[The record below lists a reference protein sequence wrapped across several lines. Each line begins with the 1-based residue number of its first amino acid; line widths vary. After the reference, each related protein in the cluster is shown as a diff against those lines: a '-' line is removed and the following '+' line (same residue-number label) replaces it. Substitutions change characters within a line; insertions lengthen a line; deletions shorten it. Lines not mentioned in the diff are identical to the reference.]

1 MKLIK
6 VILFNLASLEGLHEI
21 DFESE
26 PLRSADLFSIVGETG
41 SGKSTILDAICLA
54 LYGTAPRFE
63 GARNFK
69 YYHGEAVNK
78 DQSLAPDDPRNIL
91 RRGTKKCSA
100 EVWFQARD
108 GEYYKAIWSCSF
120 ARTNYKSEERWF
132 YRLKREGALLKDDK
146 ELPIREKGSR
156 GNTGLDRVIGLD
168 YNQFT
173 RTVML
178 AQNSFANFIKA
189 KDEDKA
195 ILLEKLTGTRIYSV
209 IAEKINA
216 FYKEAKTAK
225 DELKNE
231 VDALGG
237 NRLTKEELEKRVWEA
252 RQLETAYSD
261 VEARLKALETHEKW
275 CRQKTALGAAL
286 EKERQVLA
294 EAKEQAEAVRE
305 LRSRLGEY
313 DLATAIQNDFL
324 DYQRLVRHKADLSA
338 RLTAY
343 RETHLRL
350 TQEMATKKELLEAV
364 SGALLQAKRRQQE
377 LMPRLTLAR
386 QRKVELEALR
396 KQGEEAGK
404 QAREAVEA
412 LDRLEKQLREN
423 RSALETTA
431 KNLSEEQQR
440 LEALAKHQKLIDS
453 MAMVLTRLERLKK
466 TVEERDRMEATIRKN
481 SQSLAVEEK
490 KRLDAQDKLEKLKAR
505 EQDLTRQERLLGDRL
520 ARYDLDKLRNDSA
533 EATKRRQAGE
543 RCESLLE
550 ALGKNQKAMAAETVA
565 LRSLE
570 EQLAEWEK
578 REALLS
584 RERELIQAVLPGLE
598 EAYQLAAGEGA
609 EAMRATLRAGECCP
623 VCGSREHPFAAQD
636 GAERYLSPIK
646 TEIARKRNRQEE
658 IRRELEDK
666 RTGIRALYSR
676 GVVRKG
682 ELAGSLD
689 ALRKERERSLAE
701 WDAFRQ
707 AYAELPAWES
717 SAMTV
722 VADLLAQFSEKAR
735 REEIEANERFRVYQA
750 EQAQLT
756 QTRQDKIKL
765 ETSLRQEEEDFRT
778 IETRLTALS
787 TTLTEQKSQLEKYDA
802 GIRQEKVELSDF
814 LLSIPDWE
822 RRFSSD
828 YPVWIDQLKQL
839 YDRFEQASNRRRDLL
854 ERQGQLNLLREDLKE
869 RIVTAQELLER
880 RNRSLEQARAAIGA
894 GESAYRSVLDGK
906 DPDLVENELNAA
918 IRAQEKRK
926 EQVDQ
931 EFNRL
936 VEACGRQDE
945 SIKLTTRELENARTQ
960 ETEKIGRINVWLEEQ
975 NRLEDACGQWNMD
988 RLAWLFA
995 PEREWRMARERIRRL
1010 DESVQQAMGRV
1021 ENCQKNLEEH
1031 ERSESRTDESLE
1043 TLLQAI
1049 KEEQVYKEDLDKRRK
1064 EVAGLLFAHQQ
1075 AEKQVAERL
1084 PELRRRE
1091 QLFVNWEKLNGILG
1105 NAEGKRFRE
1114 TAQCFTLRFLVHQ
1127 ANAQLRL
1134 LNQRYSLEQVK
1145 DSLGIRVIDHDRAD
1159 EVRNLSSLSGGETFL
1174 VSLGLAL
1181 GLSSLSSRNIQISNL
1196 FVDEGFGTLDAEN
1209 LNIVIDALSGLRTM
1223 QGKKVGV
1230 ISHTPEMRE
1239 RIHTQIQV
1247 IKAGA
1252 SGRSELKIVG

>member
-6 VILFNLASLEGLHEI
+6 VIIYNLASLEGLHEI

-63 GARNFK
+63 GALNFK

-78 DQSLAPDDPRNIL
+78 NQSLSPNDPRNIL
-91 RRGTKKCSA
+91 RRGTKSCSA

-108 GEYYKAIWSCSF
+108 GEYYKAVWSCSF
-120 ARTNYKSEERWF
+120 ARTNYKDEERRF
-132 YRLKREGALLKDDK
+132 YRLKREGTLLKEDK

-231 VDALGG
+231 VDALKG
-237 NRLTKEELEKRVWEA
+237 NCLTDEELEKRVWEA

-689 ALRKERERSLAE
+689 ALRKERERSLTE
-701 WDAFRQ
+701 WEAFRQ

-1181 GLSSLSSRNIQISNL
+1181 GLSSLSSKNIQISNL
-1196 FVDEGFGTLDAEN
+1196 FVDEGFGTLDSEN

>member
-6 VILFNLASLEGLHEI
+6 VIIYNLASLEGLHEI

-63 GARNFK
+63 GALNFK

-78 DQSLAPDDPRNIL
+78 NQSLSPNDPRNIL
-91 RRGTKKCSA
+91 RRGTKSCSA

-108 GEYYKAIWSCSF
+108 GEYYKAVWSCSF
-120 ARTNYKSEERWF
+120 ARTNYKDEERRF
-132 YRLKREGALLKDDK
+132 YRLKREGTLLKEDK

-701 WDAFRQ
+701 WEAFRQ

-1031 ERSESRTDESLE
+1031 EQSETRTDEPLE
-1043 TLLQAI
+1043 TLLQAM
-1049 KEEQVYKEDLDKRRK
+1049 KEEQAHKEELDMRRK

-1075 AEKQVAERL
+1075 AERQVAERQL
-1084 PELRRRE
+1084 ELKRRE
-1091 QLFVNWEKLNGILG
+1091 QVFANWDKLNGILG

-1114 TAQCFTLRFLVHQ
+1114 TAQCFTLRFLIHQ

-1196 FVDEGFGTLDAEN
+1196 FVDEGFGTLDSEN

>member
-6 VILFNLASLEGLHEI
+6 VIIYNLASLEGLHEI

-63 GARNFK
+63 GALNFK

-78 DQSLAPDDPRNIL
+78 NQSLSPNDPRNIL
-91 RRGTKKCSA
+91 RRGTKSCSA

-108 GEYYKAIWSCSF
+108 GEYYKAVWSCSF
-120 ARTNYKSEERWF
+120 ARTNYKDEERRF
-132 YRLKREGALLKDDK
+132 YRLKREGTLLKEDK

-189 KDEDKA
+189 KDEDRA

-364 SGALLQAKRRQQE
+364 SGALLQAKQRQQE

-689 ALRKERERSLAE
+689 ALRKERERSLTE
-701 WDAFRQ
+701 WEAFRQ

>member
-6 VILFNLASLEGLHEI
+6 VIIYNLASLEGLHEI

-63 GARNFK
+63 GALNFK

-78 DQSLAPDDPRNIL
+78 NQSLSPNDPRNIL
-91 RRGTKKCSA
+91 RRGTKSCSA

-108 GEYYKAIWSCSF
+108 GEYYKAVWSCSF
-120 ARTNYKSEERWF
+120 ARTNYKDEERRF
-132 YRLKREGALLKDDK
+132 YRLKREGTLLKEDK

-701 WDAFRQ
+701 WEAFRQ

-869 RIVTAQELLER
+869 RIVTAQELLEK

-1031 ERSESRTDESLE
+1031 EQSETRTDEPLE
-1043 TLLQAI
+1043 TLLQAM
-1049 KEEQVYKEDLDKRRK
+1049 KEEQAHKEELDMRRK

-1075 AEKQVAERL
+1075 AERQVAERQL
-1084 PELRRRE
+1084 ELKRRE
-1091 QLFVNWEKLNGILG
+1091 QVFANWDKLNGILG

-1114 TAQCFTLRFLVHQ
+1114 TAQCFTLRFLIHQ

>member
-6 VILFNLASLEGLHEI
+6 VIIYNLASLEGLHEI

-63 GARNFK
+63 GALNFK

-78 DQSLAPDDPRNIL
+78 NQSLSPNDPRNIL
-91 RRGTKKCSA
+91 RRGTKSCSA

-108 GEYYKAIWSCSF
+108 GEYYKAVWSCSF
-120 ARTNYKSEERWF
+120 ARTNYKDEERRF
-132 YRLKREGALLKDDK
+132 YRLKREGTLLKEDK

-324 DYQRLVRHKADLSA
+324 DYQRLVRHKADLSV

-350 TQEMATKKELLEAV
+350 TQEMVAKKELLEAV

-701 WDAFRQ
+701 WEAFRQ

-869 RIVTAQELLER
+869 RIVTAQELLEK

>member
-6 VILFNLASLEGLHEI
+6 VIIYNLASLEGLHEI

-63 GARNFK
+63 GALNFK

-78 DQSLAPDDPRNIL
+78 NQSLSPNDPRNIL
-91 RRGTKKCSA
+91 RRGTKSCSA

-108 GEYYKAIWSCSF
+108 GEYYKAVWSCSF
-120 ARTNYKSEERWF
+120 ARTNYKDEERRF
-132 YRLKREGALLKDDK
+132 YRLKREGTLLKEDK

-231 VDALGG
+231 VDAIGG

-701 WDAFRQ
+701 WEAFRQ

-756 QTRQDKIKL
+756 QIRQDKIKL
-765 ETSLRQEEEDFRT
+765 ETSLRREEENCRA
-778 IETRLTALS
+778 IETRLTALN
-787 TTLTEQKSQLEKYDA
+787 TTLAEQKNQQEKYDM

>member
-6 VILFNLASLEGLHEI
+6 VIIYNLASLEGLHEI

-63 GARNFK
+63 GALNFK

-78 DQSLAPDDPRNIL
+78 NQSLSPNDPRNIL
-91 RRGTKKCSA
+91 RRGTKSCSA

-108 GEYYKAIWSCSF
+108 GEYYKAVWSCSF
-120 ARTNYKSEERWF
+120 ARTNYKDEERRF
-132 YRLKREGALLKDDK
+132 YRLKREGTLLKEDK

-701 WDAFRQ
+701 WEAFRQ

-1181 GLSSLSSRNIQISNL
+1181 GLSSLSSKNIQISNL
-1196 FVDEGFGTLDAEN
+1196 FVDEGFGTLDSEN

>member
-156 GNTGLDRVIGLD
+156 GNAGLDQVIGLD

-189 KDEDKA
+189 KDEEKA
-195 ILLEKLTGTRIYSV
+195 ILLEKLTGTQIYSV

-231 VDALGG
+231 VDALKG
-237 NRLTKEELEKRVWEA
+237 NCLTDEELEKRVGEA
-252 RQLETAYSD
+252 HQLETAYSS

-275 CRQKTALGAAL
+275 CRQKAALVVAL
-286 EKERQVLA
+286 EKERQELM
-294 EAKEQAEAVRE
+294 EAKAQAESVRE
-305 LRSRLGEY
+305 LRSQLREY
-313 DLATAIQNDFL
+313 DLATAVQNDFL
-324 DYQRLVRHKADLSA
+324 DYRRLVHHKDDLSE
-338 RLTAY
+338 RLVSY
-343 RETHLRL
+343 RESHARL
-350 TQEMATKKELLEAV
+350 TQEMVAKKELLDVV
-364 SGALLQAKRRQQE
+364 SGLLSQAKQRQQE
-377 LMPRLTLAR
+377 MIPHLTLAR

-404 QAREAVEA
+404 QAREALEA
-412 LDRLEKQLREN
+412 LNRLEKQFQEN
-423 RSALETTA
+423 KLGLETTA
-431 KNLSEEQQR
+431 KGLSEEQR
-440 LEALAKHQKLIDS
+440 CLEALAKHQKLIDS
-453 MAMVLTRLERLKK
+453 MAIVLNRLERLKK
-466 TVEERDRMEATIRKN
+466 TVEECDRLEATIQKN
-481 SQSLAVEEK
+481 SQLLAVEEK
-490 KRLDAQDKLEKLKAR
+490 KRLDAQGQLEKLRAR
-505 EQDLTRQERLLGDRL
+505 EQELAQQETLLGDHL
-520 ARYDLDKLRNDSA
+520 AQYDLDKLRNDSS

-543 RCESLLE
+543 RCESLLNVME
-550 ALGKNQKAMAAETVA
+550 KNQKSLAAETVI
-565 LRSLE
+565 LRELE
-570 EQLAEWEK
+570 EQLTAWEK
-578 REALLS
+578 REAQLIQ
-584 RERELIQAVLPGLE
+584 ERESIQVVLPGLE

-701 WDAFRQ
+701 WEAFRQ

-1084 PELRRRE
+1084 SELRRRE

>member
-156 GNTGLDRVIGLD
+156 GNAGLDQVIGLD

-189 KDEDKA
+189 KDEEKA
-195 ILLEKLTGTRIYSV
+195 ILLEKLTGTQIYSV

-231 VDALGG
+231 VDALKG
-237 NRLTKEELEKRVWEA
+237 NCLTDEELEKRIGEA
-252 RQLETAYSD
+252 HQLETAYSS

-275 CRQKTALGAAL
+275 CRQKAALVVAL
-286 EKERQVLA
+286 EKERQELM
-294 EAKEQAEAVRE
+294 EAKAQAESVRE
-305 LRSRLGEY
+305 LRSQLREY
-313 DLATAIQNDFL
+313 DLATAVQNDFL
-324 DYQRLVRHKADLSA
+324 DYRRLVHHKDDLSE
-338 RLTAY
+338 RLVSY
-343 RETHLRL
+343 RESHARL
-350 TQEMATKKELLEAV
+350 TQEMVAKKELLDVV
-364 SGALLQAKRRQQE
+364 SGLLSQAKQRQQE
-377 LMPRLTLAR
+377 MIPHLTLAR

-404 QAREAVEA
+404 QAREALEA
-412 LDRLEKQLREN
+412 LNRVEKQFQEN
-423 RSALETTA
+423 KLGLETTA
-431 KNLSEEQQR
+431 KGLSEEQR
-440 LEALAKHQKLIDS
+440 CLEALAKHQKLIDS
-453 MAMVLTRLERLKK
+453 MAIVLNRLERLKK
-466 TVEERDRMEATIRKN
+466 TVEECDKLEATIQKN
-481 SQSLAVEEK
+481 SQLLAVEEK
-490 KRLDAQDKLEKLKAR
+490 KRLDAQGQLEKLRAR
-505 EQDLTRQERLLGDRL
+505 EQELAQQETLLGDHL
-520 ARYDLDKLRNDSA
+520 AQYDLDKLRNDSS

-543 RCESLLE
+543 RCESLQNVME
-550 ALGKNQKAMAAETVA
+550 KNQKSLAAETVI
-565 LRSLE
+565 LRELE
-570 EQLAEWEK
+570 EQLTAWEK
-578 REALLS
+578 REAQLIQ
-584 RERELIQAVLPGLE
+584 ERESIQAVLPGLE

-646 TEIARKRNRQEE
+646 TEIVRKRNRQEE

-666 RTGIRALYSR
+666 KVGIRTLYSK

-689 ALRKERERSLAE
+689 ALQKERERSLAE
-701 WDAFRQ
+701 WESFRQ
-707 AYAELPAWES
+707 AYVEIPAWES
-717 SAMTV
+717 SATTM
-722 VADLLAQFSEKAR
+722 VADLLAKFNEKAR
-735 REEIEANERFRVYQA
+735 REEIEANERFRVYQVK
-750 EQAQLT
+750 QTQLT
-756 QTRQDKIKL
+756 QIRQDKIKL
-765 ETSLRQEEEDFRT
+765 ETSLRREEENCRA
-778 IETRLTALS
+778 IETRLTALN
-787 TTLTEQKSQLEKYDA
+787 TTLAEQKNQQEKYDM
-802 GIRQEKVELSDF
+802 GIRQEKEALTDF
-814 LLSIPDWE
+814 FLSIPDWE
-822 RRFSSD
+822 QRFSSD
-828 YPVWIDQLKQL
+828 YPVWVEQLKSL
-839 YDRFEQASNRRRDLL
+839 YDRYDRRRELL
-854 ERQGQLNLLREDLKE
+854 ERQGQLNLLREDVKE
-869 RIVTAQELLER
+869 RIVIAQELFEK
-880 RNRSLEQARAAIGA
+880 RNRSFELARAAIGT
-894 GESAYRSVLDGK
+894 GESAYQSVLDGK
-906 DPDLVENELNAA
+906 DPDLVENELN
-918 IRAQEKRK
+918 RAVQTQEKRK
-926 EQVDQ
+926 ELVNQA
-931 EFNRL
+931 FNRL

-945 SIKLTTRELENARTQ
+945 SIKLTTRELENTRTQ
-960 ETEKIGRINVWLEEQ
+960 ETEKIGRISAWLEEQ
-975 NRLEDACGQWNMD
+975 NRLEDTRGQWNME
-988 RLAWLFA
+988 RLTYLFA

-1031 ERSESRTDESLE
+1031 ERSETRTDEPLD
-1043 TLLQAI
+1043 TLLQAM
-1049 KEEQVYKEDLDKRRK
+1049 KEEQAHKEELDMRRK

-1075 AEKQVAERL
+1075 AERQVAERQ
-1084 PELRRRE
+1084 PELKRRE
-1091 QLFVNWEKLNGILG
+1091 QVFANWDKLNGILG

-1114 TAQCFTLRFLVHQ
+1114 TAQCFTLRFLIHQ

-1196 FVDEGFGTLDAEN
+1196 FVDEGFGTLDSEN

-1252 SGRSELKIVG
+1252 SGRSELKVVG

>member
-6 VILFNLASLEGLHEI
+6 VIIYNLASLEGLHEI

-156 GNTGLDRVIGLD
+156 GNAGLDQVIGLD

-189 KDEDKA
+189 KDEEKA
-195 ILLEKLTGTRIYSV
+195 ILLEKLTGTQIYSV

-252 RQLETAYSD
+252 HQLETAYSD

-701 WDAFRQ
+701 WEAFRQ

>member
-6 VILFNLASLEGLHEI
+6 VIIYNLASLEGLHEI

-63 GARNFK
+63 GALNFK

-78 DQSLAPDDPRNIL
+78 NQSLSPNDPRNIL
-91 RRGTKKCSA
+91 RRGTKSCSA

-156 GNTGLDRVIGLD
+156 GNAGLDQVIGLD

-189 KDEDKA
+189 KDEEKA
-195 ILLEKLTGTRIYSV
+195 ILLEKLTGTQIYSV

-231 VDALGG
+231 VDALKG
-237 NRLTKEELEKRVWEA
+237 NCLTDEELEKRVGEA
-252 RQLETAYSD
+252 HQLETAYSD

-275 CRQKTALGAAL
+275 CRQKAALGAAL

-305 LRSRLGEY
+305 LRSQLREY
-313 DLATAIQNDFL
+313 DLATAVQNDFL
-324 DYQRLVRHKADLSA
+324 DYRRLVHHKDDLSE

-701 WDAFRQ
+701 WEAFRQ

>member
-6 VILFNLASLEGLHEI
+6 VIIYNLASLEGLHEI

-63 GARNFK
+63 GALNFK

-78 DQSLAPDDPRNIL
+78 NQSLSPNDPRNIL
-91 RRGTKKCSA
+91 RRGTKSCSA

-108 GEYYKAIWSCSF
+108 GEYYKAVWSCSF
-120 ARTNYKSEERWF
+120 ARTNYKDEERRF
-132 YRLKREGALLKDDK
+132 YRLKREGTLLKEDK

-324 DYQRLVRHKADLSA
+324 DYQRLVRHKADLSV

-350 TQEMATKKELLEAV
+350 TQEMVAKKELLEAV

-701 WDAFRQ
+701 WEAFRQ

>member
-6 VILFNLASLEGLHEI
+6 VIIYNLASLEGLHEI

-156 GNTGLDRVIGLD
+156 GNAGLDQVIGLD

-189 KDEDKA
+189 KDEEKA
-195 ILLEKLTGTRIYSV
+195 ILLEKLTGTQIYSV

-231 VDALGG
+231 VDALKG
-237 NRLTKEELEKRVWEA
+237 NCLTDEELEKRVGA
-252 RQLETAYSD
+252 AHQLETAYSS

-275 CRQKTALGAAL
+275 CRQKAALVVAL
-286 EKERQVLA
+286 EKERQELM
-294 EAKEQAEAVRE
+294 EAKAQAESVRE
-305 LRSRLGEY
+305 LRSQLREY
-313 DLATAIQNDFL
+313 DLATAVQNDFL
-324 DYQRLVRHKADLSA
+324 DYRRLVHHKDDLSE
-338 RLTAY
+338 RLVSY
-343 RETHLRL
+343 RESHARL
-350 TQEMATKKELLEAV
+350 TQEMVAKKELLDVV
-364 SGALLQAKRRQQE
+364 SGLLSQAKQRQQE
-377 LMPRLTLAR
+377 MIPHLTLAR

-404 QAREAVEA
+404 QAREALEA
-412 LDRLEKQLREN
+412 LNRLEKQFQEN
-423 RSALETTA
+423 KLGLETTA
-431 KNLSEEQQR
+431 KGLSEEQR
-440 LEALAKHQKLIDS
+440 CLEALAKHQKLIDS
-453 MAMVLTRLERLKK
+453 MAIVLNRLERLKK
-466 TVEERDRMEATIRKN
+466 TVEECDRLEATIQKN
-481 SQSLAVEEK
+481 SQLLAVEEK
-490 KRLDAQDKLEKLKAR
+490 KRLDAQGQLEKLRAR
-505 EQDLTRQERLLGDRL
+505 EQELAQQETLLGDHL
-520 ARYDLDKLRNDSA
+520 AQYDLDKLRNDSS

-543 RCESLLE
+543 RCESLLNVME
-550 ALGKNQKAMAAETVA
+550 KNQKSLAAETVI
-565 LRSLE
+565 LRELE
-570 EQLAEWEK
+570 EQLTAWEK
-578 REALLS
+578 REAQLIQ
-584 RERELIQAVLPGLE
+584 ERESIQVVLPGLE

-646 TEIARKRNRQEE
+646 TEIVRKRNRQEE

-701 WDAFRQ
+701 WEAFRQ

-765 ETSLRQEEEDFRT
+765 ETSLRREEENCRA
-778 IETRLTALS
+778 IETRLTALN
-787 TTLTEQKSQLEKYDA
+787 TTLAEQKNQ
-802 GIRQEKVELSDF
+802 QEKEALTDF
-814 LLSIPDWE
+814 FLSIPDWE
-822 RRFSSD
+822 QRFSSD
-828 YPVWIDQLKQL
+828 YPVWVEQLKSL
-839 YDRFEQASNRRRDLL
+839 YDRYAQAIDRRRELL

-869 RIVTAQELLER
+869 RIVTAQELSEK

-894 GESAYRSVLDGK
+894 GELAYQSVLDGK
-906 DPDLVENELNAA
+906 DPDLVKNELNKAV
-918 IRAQEKRK
+918 QTHEKRK
-926 EQVDQ
+926 EEVNQ
-931 EFNRL
+931 EFNHL

-945 SIKLTTRELENARTQ
+945 SIKLTTRELENTRTQ
-960 ETEKIGRINVWLEEQ
+960 ETEKIGRISAWLEEQ
-975 NRLEDACGQWNMD
+975 NRMEDTPDQWNME
-988 RLAWLFA
+988 RLTYLFA
-995 PEREWRMARERIRRL
+995 PEREWRTARERIRRL
-1010 DESVQQAMGRV
+1010 DELVQQAMGRV

-1031 ERSESRTDESLE
+1031 EQSETRTDEPLE
-1043 TLLQAI
+1043 TLLQAM
-1049 KEEQVYKEDLDKRRK
+1049 KEEQAHKEELDMRRK

-1075 AEKQVAERL
+1075 AERQVAERQL
-1084 PELRRRE
+1084 ELKRRE
-1091 QLFVNWEKLNGILG
+1091 QVFANWDKLNGILG

-1114 TAQCFTLRFLVHQ
+1114 TAQCFTLRFLIHQ

-1196 FVDEGFGTLDAEN
+1196 FVDEGFGTLDSEN

>member
-1 MKLIK
+1 M
-6 VILFNLASLEGLHEI
+6 
-21 DFESE
+21 
-26 PLRSADLFSIVGETG
+26 
-41 SGKSTILDAICLA
+41 
-54 LYGTAPRFE
+54 
-63 GARNFK
+63 
-69 YYHGEAVNK
+69 
-78 DQSLAPDDPRNIL
+78 
-91 RRGTKKCSA
+91 
-100 EVWFQARD
+100 
-108 GEYYKAIWSCSF
+108 
-120 ARTNYKSEERWF
+120 
-132 YRLKREGALLKDDK
+132 
-146 ELPIREKGSR
+146 
-156 GNTGLDRVIGLD
+156 
-168 YNQFT
+168 
-173 RTVML
+173 
-178 AQNSFANFIKA
+178 
-189 KDEDKA
+189 
-195 ILLEKLTGTRIYSV
+195 
-209 IAEKINA
+209 
-216 FYKEAKTAK
+216 
-225 DELKNE
+225 
-231 VDALGG
+231 
-237 NRLTKEELEKRVWEA
+237 
-252 RQLETAYSD
+252 
-261 VEARLKALETHEKW
+261 
-275 CRQKTALGAAL
+275 
-286 EKERQVLA
+286 A

-701 WDAFRQ
+701 WEAFRQ

>member
-6 VILFNLASLEGLHEI
+6 VIIYNLASLEGLHEI

-63 GARNFK
+63 GALNFK

-78 DQSLAPDDPRNIL
+78 NQSLSPNDPRNIL
-91 RRGTKKCSA
+91 RRGTKSCSA

-108 GEYYKAIWSCSF
+108 GEYYKAVWSCSF
-120 ARTNYKSEERWF
+120 ARTNYKDEERRF
-132 YRLKREGALLKDDK
+132 YRLKREGTLLKEDK

-324 DYQRLVRHKADLSA
+324 DYQRLVRHKADLSV

-701 WDAFRQ
+701 WEAFRQ

>member
-6 VILFNLASLEGLHEI
+6 VIIYNLASLEGLHEI

-63 GARNFK
+63 GALNFK

-78 DQSLAPDDPRNIL
+78 NQSLSPNDPRNIL
-91 RRGTKKCSA
+91 RRGTKSCSA
-100 EVWFQARD
+100 EVWFQARG
-108 GEYYKAIWSCSF
+108 GEYYKAVWSCSF
-120 ARTNYKSEERWF
+120 ARTNYKDEERRF
-132 YRLKREGALLKDDK
+132 YRLKREGTLLKEDK

-261 VEARLKALETHEKW
+261 VKARLKALETHEKW

-701 WDAFRQ
+701 WEAFRQ

-1031 ERSESRTDESLE
+1031 ERSESRTDESLK

>member
-6 VILFNLASLEGLHEI
+6 VIIYNLASLEGLHEI

-63 GARNFK
+63 GALNFK

-78 DQSLAPDDPRNIL
+78 NQSLSPNDPRNIL
-91 RRGTKKCSA
+91 RRGTKSCSA

-108 GEYYKAIWSCSF
+108 GEYYKAVWSCSF
-120 ARTNYKSEERWF
+120 ARTNYKDEERRF
-132 YRLKREGALLKDDK
+132 YRLKREGTLLKEDK

-646 TEIARKRNRQEE
+646 TEIARKRNRQEK

-701 WDAFRQ
+701 WEAFRQ

>member
-6 VILFNLASLEGLHEI
+6 VIIYNLASLEGLHEI

-63 GARNFK
+63 GALNFK

-78 DQSLAPDDPRNIL
+78 NQSLSPNDPRNIL
-91 RRGTKKCSA
+91 RRGTKSCSA

-108 GEYYKAIWSCSF
+108 GEYYKAVWSCSF
-120 ARTNYKSEERWF
+120 ARTNYKDEERRF
-132 YRLKREGALLKDDK
+132 YRLKREGTLLKEDK

-701 WDAFRQ
+701 WEAFRQ

-839 YDRFEQASNRRRDLL
+839 YDRFEQASNRRRELL

-869 RIVTAQELLER
+869 RIVTAQELSEK

-894 GESAYRSVLDGK
+894 GELAYQSVLDGK
-906 DPDLVENELNAA
+906 DPDLVENELNKAV
-918 IRAQEKRK
+918 QTHEKRK

-960 ETEKIGRINVWLEEQ
+960 EMEKIGRINVWLEEQ

>member
-6 VILFNLASLEGLHEI
+6 VIIYNLASLEGLHEI

-63 GARNFK
+63 GALNFK

-78 DQSLAPDDPRNIL
+78 NQSLSPNDPRNIL
-91 RRGTKKCSA
+91 RRGTKSCSA

-108 GEYYKAIWSCSF
+108 GEYYKAVWSCSF
-120 ARTNYKSEERWF
+120 ARTNYKDEERRF
-132 YRLKREGALLKDDK
+132 YRLKREGTLLKEDK

-305 LRSRLGEY
+305 LRRRLGEY

-701 WDAFRQ
+701 WEAFRQ

>member
-6 VILFNLASLEGLHEI
+6 VIIYNLASLEGLHEI

-63 GARNFK
+63 GALNFK

-78 DQSLAPDDPRNIL
+78 NQSLSPNDPRNIL
-91 RRGTKKCSA
+91 RRGTKSCSA

-108 GEYYKAIWSCSF
+108 GEYYKAVWSCSF
-120 ARTNYKSEERWF
+120 ARTNYKDEERRF
-132 YRLKREGALLKDDK
+132 YRLKREGTLLKEDK

-364 SGALLQAKRRQQE
+364 SGALLQAKQRQQE

-701 WDAFRQ
+701 WEAFRQ

>member
-6 VILFNLASLEGLHEI
+6 VIIYNLASLEGLHEI

-63 GARNFK
+63 GALNFK

-78 DQSLAPDDPRNIL
+78 NQSLSPNDPRNIL
-91 RRGTKKCSA
+91 RRGTKSCSA

-108 GEYYKAIWSCSF
+108 GEYYKAVWSCSF
-120 ARTNYKSEERWF
+120 ARTNYKDEERRF
-132 YRLKREGALLKDDK
+132 YRLKREGTLLKEDK

-701 WDAFRQ
+701 WEAFRQ

-756 QTRQDKIKL
+756 QIRQDKIKL
-765 ETSLRQEEEDFRT
+765 ETSLRREEENCRA
-778 IETRLTALS
+778 IETRLTALN
-787 TTLTEQKSQLEKYDA
+787 TTLAEQKNQQEKYDM

>member
-6 VILFNLASLEGLHEI
+6 VIIYNLASLEGLHEI

-63 GARNFK
+63 GALNFK

-78 DQSLAPDDPRNIL
+78 NQSLSPNDPRNIL
-91 RRGTKKCSA
+91 RRGTKSCSA

-108 GEYYKAIWSCSF
+108 GEYYKAVWSCSF
-120 ARTNYKSEERWF
+120 ARTNYKDEERRF
-132 YRLKREGALLKDDK
+132 YRLKREGTLLKEDK

-305 LRSRLGEY
+305 LRSRVGEY

-701 WDAFRQ
+701 WEAFRQ

>member
-6 VILFNLASLEGLHEI
+6 VIIYNLASLEGLHEI

-63 GARNFK
+63 GALNFK

-78 DQSLAPDDPRNIL
+78 NQSLSPNDPRNIL
-91 RRGTKKCSA
+91 RRGTKSCSA

-108 GEYYKAIWSCSF
+108 GEYYKAVWSCSF
-120 ARTNYKSEERWF
+120 ARTNYKDEERRF
-132 YRLKREGALLKDDK
+132 YRLKREGTLLKEDK

-701 WDAFRQ
+701 WEAFRQ

-756 QTRQDKIKL
+756 QIRQDKIKL
-765 ETSLRQEEEDFRT
+765 ETSLRREEENCRA
-778 IETRLTALS
+778 IETRLTALN
-787 TTLTEQKSQLEKYDA
+787 TTLAEQKNQQEKYDM
-802 GIRQEKVELSDF
+802 GIRQEKDALTDF
-814 LLSIPDWE
+814 FLSIPDWE
-822 RRFSSD
+822 QRFYSD
-828 YPVWIDQLKQL
+828 YPVWVEQLKLL
-839 YDRFEQASNRRRDLL
+839 YDRYEQATDRRRELL
-854 ERQGQLNLLREDLKE
+854 ERQGQLNLLREDLQE
-869 RIVTAQELLER
+869 RIVTAQELSEK

-894 GESAYRSVLDGK
+894 GELAYQSVLDGK
-906 DPDLVENELNAA
+906 DPDLVENELNKAV
-918 IRAQEKRK
+918 QTHEKRK
-926 EQVDQ
+926 EEVNQA
-931 EFNRL
+931 FNRL

-945 SIKLTTRELENARTQ
+945 SIKLTTRELENTRTQ
-960 ETEKIGRINVWLEEQ
+960 ETEKIGRISAWLEEQ
-975 NRLEDACGQWNMD
+975 NRMEDTPGQWNME
-988 RLAWLFA
+988 RLTYLFA
-995 PEREWRMARERIRRL
+995 PEREWRTARERIRRL
-1010 DESVQQAMGRV
+1010 DELVQQAMGRV

-1031 ERSESRTDESLE
+1031 EQSETRTDEPLE
-1043 TLLQAI
+1043 TLLQAM
-1049 KEEQVYKEDLDKRRK
+1049 KEEQAHKEELDMRRK

-1075 AEKQVAERL
+1075 AERQVAERQL
-1084 PELRRRE
+1084 ELKRRE
-1091 QLFVNWEKLNGILG
+1091 QVFANWDKLNGILG

-1114 TAQCFTLRFLVHQ
+1114 TAQCFTLRFLIHQ

-1196 FVDEGFGTLDAEN
+1196 FVDEGFGTLDSEN

>member
-6 VILFNLASLEGLHEI
+6 VIIYNLASLEGSHEI

-63 GARNFK
+63 GALNFK

-78 DQSLAPDDPRNIL
+78 NQSLAPNDPRNIL
-91 RRGTKKCSA
+91 RRGTKSCSA

-108 GEYYKAIWSCSF
+108 GEYYKAVWSCSF
-120 ARTNYKSEERWF
+120 ARTNYKDEERRF
-132 YRLKREGALLKDDK
+132 YRLKREGTLLKEDK

-216 FYKEAKTAK
+216 FYREAKTAK

-237 NRLTKEELEKRVWEA
+237 NRLAKEELEKRVWEA
-252 RQLETAYSD
+252 RQLETAYSG
-261 VEARLKALETHEKW
+261 VEARLKALETREKW

-294 EAKEQAEAVRE
+294 EAKEQAGAVRE

-350 TQEMATKKELLEAV
+350 TQEMAAKKELLEAV

-386 QRKVELEALR
+386 QREVELEALR

-404 QAREAVEA
+404 QAQEAVEA
-412 LDRLEKQLREN
+412 LDRLEKQFQEN

-431 KNLSEEQQR
+431 KNLSEEQRR

-466 TVEERDRMEATIRKN
+466 TVEERDRMEATIREN

-533 EATKRRQAGE
+533 EVTKRRQAGE

-682 ELAGSLD
+682 ELVGSLD

-701 WDAFRQ
+701 WEAFRQ

-717 SAMTV
+717 SAMAM
-722 VADLLAQFSEKAR
+722 VADLLAQFNEKAR

-765 ETSLRQEEEDFRT
+765 ETSLRREEEDFRA

-787 TTLTEQKSQLEKYDA
+787 TTLAEQKSQLEKYDA
-802 GIRQEKVELSDF
+802 GIRLEKVELSDF
-814 LLSIPDWE
+814 FLSIPDWE

-839 YDRFEQASNRRRDLL
+839 DDRFEQASNRRRDLL

-906 DPDLVENELNAA
+906 DPDLVENELNTA
-918 IRAQEKRK
+918 IRVQEKRK

-936 VEACGRQDE
+936 VEAFGRQDE

-1049 KEEQVYKEDLDKRRK
+1049 KEEQVHKEDLDKRRK

-1091 QLFVNWEKLNGILG
+1091 QLFVNWDKLNGILG

-1209 LNIVIDALSGLRTM
+1209 LNIVIDALSSLRTM

>member
-6 VILFNLASLEGLHEI
+6 VIIYNLASLEGLHEI

-63 GARNFK
+63 GALNFK

-78 DQSLAPDDPRNIL
+78 NQSLSPNDPRNIL
-91 RRGTKKCSA
+91 RRGTKSCSA

-108 GEYYKAIWSCSF
+108 GEYYKAVWSCSF
-120 ARTNYKSEERWF
+120 ARTNYKDEERRF
-132 YRLKREGALLKDDK
+132 YRLKREGTLLKEDK

-252 RQLETAYSD
+252 CQLETAYSD

-490 KRLDAQDKLEKLKAR
+490 KRLDAQNKLEKLKAR

-701 WDAFRQ
+701 WEAFRQ

-1031 ERSESRTDESLE
+1031 ERSESRTDGSLE

-1134 LNQRYSLEQVK
+1134 LNQRYSLEPVK

>member
-6 VILFNLASLEGLHEI
+6 VIIYNLASLEGLHEI

-63 GARNFK
+63 GALNFK

-78 DQSLAPDDPRNIL
+78 NQSLSPNDPRNIL
-91 RRGTKKCSA
+91 RRGTKSCSA

-108 GEYYKAIWSCSF
+108 GEYYKAVWSCSF
-120 ARTNYKSEERWF
+120 ARTNYKDEERRF
-132 YRLKREGALLKDDK
+132 YRLKREGTLLKEDK

-701 WDAFRQ
+701 WESFRQ
-707 AYAELPAWES
+707 AYVEIPAWES

-722 VADLLAQFSEKAR
+722 VADLLSQFSEKAR

-1049 KEEQVYKEDLDKRRK
+1049 KVPLDHPLTPALRFRQGVWAEDRRPRTRLSIDAVAEAGGLPVYGNGS
-1064 EVAGLLFAHQQ
+1064 VADRAG
-1075 AEKQVAERL
+1075 AEAMAATGVGAILVARAALANPCVFSLAPLGDPCAVAERHL
-1084 PELRRRE
+1084 ALELRYRALAGGVSRLGAGE
-1091 QLFVNWEKLNGILG
+1091 AAVLTFRKHLFRYFKGLPG
-1105 NAEGKRFRE
+1105 
-1114 TAQCFTLRFLVHQ
+1114 
-1127 ANAQLRL
+1127 ANALRGRL
-1134 LNQRYSLEQVK
+1134 ME
-1145 DSLGIRVIDHDRAD
+1145 
-1159 EVRNLSSLSGGETFL
+1159 
-1174 VSLGLAL
+1174 
-1181 GLSSLSSRNIQISNL
+1181 
-1196 FVDEGFGTLDAEN
+1196 
-1209 LNIVIDALSGLRTM
+1209 LRTVEDVRAAIAAFR
-1223 QGKKVGV
+1223 G
-1230 ISHTPEMRE
+1230 
-1239 RIHTQIQV
+1239 
-1247 IKAGA
+1247 
-1252 SGRSELKIVG
+1252 

>member
-6 VILFNLASLEGLHEI
+6 VIIYNLASLEGLHEI

-63 GARNFK
+63 GALNFK

-78 DQSLAPDDPRNIL
+78 NQSLSPNDPRNIL
-91 RRGTKKCSA
+91 RRGTKSCSA

-108 GEYYKAIWSCSF
+108 GEYYKAVWSCSF
-120 ARTNYKSEERWF
+120 ARTNYKDEERRF
-132 YRLKREGALLKDDK
+132 YRLKREGTLLKEDK

-350 TQEMATKKELLEAV
+350 TQEMVAKKELLEAV

-396 KQGEEAGK
+396 KQGEEAGI

-550 ALGKNQKAMAAETVA
+550 ALGKNQKSLAAETVI
-565 LRSLE
+565 LRELE
-570 EQLAEWEK
+570 EQLIAWEK
-578 REALLS
+578 RETQLIQEQES
-584 RERELIQAVLPGLE
+584 IQAVLPGLE

-701 WDAFRQ
+701 WEAFRQ

-869 RIVTAQELLER
+869 RIVTAQELLEK

-1031 ERSESRTDESLE
+1031 EQSETRTDEPLE
-1043 TLLQAI
+1043 TLLQAM
-1049 KEEQVYKEDLDKRRK
+1049 KEEQAHKEDLDKRRK

-1075 AEKQVAERL
+1075 AERQVAERQL
-1084 PELRRRE
+1084 ELKRRE
-1091 QLFVNWEKLNGILG
+1091 QVFANWDKLNGILG

-1114 TAQCFTLRFLVHQ
+1114 TAQCFTLRFLIHQ

>member
-6 VILFNLASLEGLHEI
+6 VIIYNLASLEGLHEI

-63 GARNFK
+63 GALNFK

-78 DQSLAPDDPRNIL
+78 NQSLSPNDPRNIL
-91 RRGTKKCSA
+91 RRGTKSCSA

-108 GEYYKAIWSCSF
+108 GEYYKAVWSCSF
-120 ARTNYKSEERWF
+120 ARTNYKDEERRF
-132 YRLKREGALLKDDK
+132 YRLKREGTLLKEDK

-701 WDAFRQ
+701 WEAFRQ

-1196 FVDEGFGTLDAEN
+1196 FVDEGFGTLDSEN

>member
-6 VILFNLASLEGLHEI
+6 VIIYNLASLEGLHEI

-63 GARNFK
+63 GALNFK

-78 DQSLAPDDPRNIL
+78 NQSLSPNDPRNIL
-91 RRGTKKCSA
+91 RRGTKSCSA

-108 GEYYKAIWSCSF
+108 GEYYKAVWSCSF
-120 ARTNYKSEERWF
+120 ARTNYKDEERRF
-132 YRLKREGALLKDDK
+132 YRLKREGTLLKEDK

-261 VEARLKALETHEKW
+261 VEVRLKALETHEKW

-701 WDAFRQ
+701 WEAFRQ

>member
-132 YRLKREGALLKDDK
+132 YRLKREGALLKVDK
-146 ELPIREKGSR
+146 ELTIREKGSR
-156 GNTGLDRVIGLD
+156 GNAGLDQVIGLD

-189 KDEDKA
+189 KDEEKA
-195 ILLEKLTGTRIYSV
+195 ILLEKLTGTQVYSV

-237 NRLTKEELEKRVWEA
+237 NCLTKEELEKRVWEA
-252 RQLETAYSD
+252 RQLEAAYSG

-275 CRQKTALGAAL
+275 CRQKAALVVAL
-286 EKERQVLA
+286 EKERQELM
-294 EAKEQAEAVRE
+294 EAKAQAESVRE
-305 LRSRLGEY
+305 LRDQLREY

-324 DYQRLVRHKADLSA
+324 DYQRLVRDKGDLSA
-338 RLTAY
+338 RLAAY
-343 RETHLRL
+343 RESHVRL
-350 TQEMATKKELLEAV
+350 TQEMVAKKELLDVV
-364 SGALLQAKRRQQE
+364 SGLLSQAKQRQQE
-377 LMPRLTLAR
+377 MIPRLTLAR

-404 QAREAVEA
+404 QAREALEA
-412 LDRLEKQLREN
+412 LNRLEKQCQEN
-423 RSALETTA
+423 KLGLETTA
-431 KNLSEEQQR
+431 KGLSEEQR
-440 LEALAKHQKLIDS
+440 CLEALAKHQKLIDS
-453 MAMVLTRLERLKK
+453 MAIVLNRLECLKK
-466 TVEERDRMEATIRKN
+466 TVEECDRLEATIQKN
-481 SQSLAVEEK
+481 SQLLAVEEK
-490 KRLDAQDKLEKLKAR
+490 KRLDAQGQLEKLRAR
-505 EQDLTRQERLLGDRL
+505 EQELTQQETLLGDHL
-520 ARYDLDKLRNDSA
+520 AQYDLDKLRNDSS

-543 RCESLLE
+543 RCESLQNVLE
-550 ALGKNQKAMAAETVA
+550 KNQKSLAEETVI
-565 LRSLE
+565 LRELE
-570 EQLAEWEK
+570 GQLTAWEK
-578 REALLS
+578 REAQLIQ
-584 RERELIQAVLPGLE
+584 ERESIQVVLPGLE

-646 TEIARKRNRQEE
+646 TEIVRKRNRQEE

-666 RTGIRALYSR
+666 KVGIRTLYSK
-676 GVVRKG
+676 GVVQKG

-689 ALRKERERSLAE
+689 ALRKERERSLTE
-701 WDAFRQ
+701 WESFRQ
-707 AYAELPAWES
+707 AYVEIPAWES
-717 SAMTV
+717 SATTM
-722 VADLLAQFSEKAR
+722 VADLLAKFNEKAR
-735 REEIEANERFRVYQA
+735 REETEANERFRVYQVK
-750 EQAQLT
+750 QVQLT
-756 QTRQDKIKL
+756 QIRQDKIKL
-765 ETSLRQEEEDFRT
+765 ETSLRREEENCRA
-778 IETRLTALS
+778 IETRLTALN
-787 TTLTEQKSQLEKYDA
+787 TTLAEQKNQQEKYDM
-802 GIRQEKVELSDF
+802 GIRQEKEALTDF
-814 LLSIPDWE
+814 FLSIPDWE
-822 RRFSSD
+822 QRFSSD
-828 YPVWIDQLKQL
+828 YPVWVEQLKSL
-839 YDRFEQASNRRRDLL
+839 YDRYEQAIDRRRELL
-854 ERQGQLNLLREDLKE
+854 ERQGQLNLLREDLQE
-869 RIVTAQELLER
+869 RIVTAQELSEK
-880 RNRSLEQARAAIGA
+880 RNRTLEQARAAIGV
-894 GESAYRSVLDGK
+894 GELAYQSVLDGK
-906 DPDLVENELNAA
+906 DPDLVENELNKAV
-918 IRAQEKRK
+918 QTHEKRK
-926 EQVDQ
+926 EEVNQ

-945 SIKLTTRELENARTQ
+945 SIKLTTSELENTRTQ
-960 ETEKIGRINVWLEEQ
+960 ETEKIGRISAWLEEQ
-975 NRLEDACGQWNMD
+975 NRMEDTPGQWNME
-988 RLAWLFA
+988 RLTYLFA

-1031 ERSESRTDESLE
+1031 ERSETRTDEPLD
-1043 TLLQAI
+1043 TLLQAM
-1049 KEEQVYKEDLDKRRK
+1049 KEEQAHKEELDMRRK

-1075 AEKQVAERL
+1075 AERQVAERQ
-1084 PELRRRE
+1084 PELKRRE
-1091 QLFVNWEKLNGILG
+1091 RVFANWDKLNGILG

-1114 TAQCFTLRFLVHQ
+1114 TAQCFTLRFLIHQ

-1196 FVDEGFGTLDAEN
+1196 FVDEGFGTLDSEN

>member
-6 VILFNLASLEGLHEI
+6 VIIYNLASLEGLHEI

-63 GARNFK
+63 GALNFK

-78 DQSLAPDDPRNIL
+78 NQSLSPNDPRNIL
-91 RRGTKKCSA
+91 RRGTKSCSA

-108 GEYYKAIWSCSF
+108 GEYYKAVWSCSF
-120 ARTNYKSEERWF
+120 ARTNYKDEERRF
-132 YRLKREGALLKDDK
+132 YRLKREGTLLKEDK

-231 VDALGG
+231 VDAIGG

-701 WDAFRQ
+701 WEAFRQ

-869 RIVTAQELLER
+869 RIVTVQELLER

-945 SIKLTTRELENARTQ
+945 SIKLTTRELENTRTQ
-960 ETEKIGRINVWLEEQ
+960 ETEKIGRISAWLEEQ
-975 NRLEDACGQWNMD
+975 NRMEDTPGQWNME
-988 RLAWLFA
+988 RLTYLFA
-995 PEREWRMARERIRRL
+995 PEREWRTARERIRRL
-1010 DESVQQAMGRV
+1010 DELVQQAMGRV

-1031 ERSESRTDESLE
+1031 EQSETRTDEPLE
-1043 TLLQAI
+1043 TLLQAM
-1049 KEEQVYKEDLDKRRK
+1049 KEEQAHKEELDMRRK

-1075 AEKQVAERL
+1075 AERQVAERQL
-1084 PELRRRE
+1084 ELKRRE
-1091 QLFVNWEKLNGILG
+1091 QVFANWDKLNGILG

-1114 TAQCFTLRFLVHQ
+1114 TAQCFTLRFLIHQ

>member
-6 VILFNLASLEGLHEI
+6 VIIYNLASLEGLHEI

-63 GARNFK
+63 GALNFK

-78 DQSLAPDDPRNIL
+78 NQSLSPNDPRNIL
-91 RRGTKKCSA
+91 RRGTKSCSA
-100 EVWFQARD
+100 EVWFHARD
-108 GEYYKAIWSCSF
+108 GEYYKAVWSCSF
-120 ARTNYKSEERWF
+120 ARTNYKDEERRF
-132 YRLKREGALLKDDK
+132 YRLKREGTLLKEDK

-466 TVEERDRMEATIRKN
+466 TVEECDKLEATIRKN

-701 WDAFRQ
+701 WEAFRQ

-975 NRLEDACGQWNMD
+975 NRLEDTRGQWNMD